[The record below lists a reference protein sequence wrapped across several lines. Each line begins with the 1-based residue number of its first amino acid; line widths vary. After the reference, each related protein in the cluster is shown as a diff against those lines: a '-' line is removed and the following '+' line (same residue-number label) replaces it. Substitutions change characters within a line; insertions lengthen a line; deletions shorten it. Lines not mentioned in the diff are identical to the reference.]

1 VFLELLFSELRGL
14 SKQTALLESLD
25 WSEEKLESVL
35 KVCSESIL
43 ELEKEDVTNL
53 SIQSLRDQIQ
63 NKLSDVVNENQ
74 MTAVLS
80 LVNNIIEQGLKE
92 VMDDG
97 N

>member
-1 VFLELLFSELRGL
+1 MFLELLFSELNSL

-25 WSEEKLESVL
+25 WSEEKMSNVL
-35 KVCSESIL
+35 KICSDAIL
-43 ELEKEDVTNL
+43 ELEGRDVTSL
-53 SIQSLRDQIQ
+53 SIESARSQVQDNL
-63 NKLSDVVNENQ
+63 KDVVNDVQ

-80 LVNNIIEQGLKE
+80 LVNNIIEKALKE

>member
-1 VFLELLFSELRGL
+1 MFLELLFSELRGL
-14 SKQTALLESLD
+14 SRQTALLESLD

-43 ELEKEDVTNL
+43 ELEREDITSL

-63 NKLSDVVNENQ
+63 NKLSDVVNESQ

>member
-1 VFLELLFSELRGL
+1 MFLELLFSELRGL

>member
-14 SKQTALLESLD
+14 SRQTALLESLD

-43 ELEKEDVTNL
+43 ELEREDITSL

-63 NKLSDVVNENQ
+63 NKLSDVVNESQ

>member
-1 VFLELLFSELRGL
+1 MFLELLFSELRGL
-14 SKQTALLESLD
+14 SRQTALLDSLD

-43 ELEKEDVTNL
+43 ELEREDITSL

-63 NKLSDVVNENQ
+63 NKLSDVVNESQ